1 MPVGETE
8 LVASYRRVEHPL
20 YNALYRMLWDEQECQ
35 DMIHDAYLR
44 LWQRRERVDPERIDA
59 LAWTTALNLARNRLR
74 WRKLRGA
81 NAAPETPEAIAGG
94 EDPQAAA
101 EQARLHAAL
110 RRLPVAMLEVV
121 LMAEFSGM
129 GTREIALA
137 LGIPEGTVASR
148 RHGAVRRMKQWL
160 GEQR

>member
-1 MPVGETE
+1 MPVDEAE

-20 YNALYRMLWDEQECQ
+20 YNALYRMLWDTQECQ
-35 DMIHDAYLR
+35 DVIHDAYLR
-44 LWQRRERVDPERIDA
+44 LWQRKARVDADRIDA
-59 LAWTTALNLARNRLR
+59 LAWTAALNLARNRLR
-74 WRKLRGA
+74 WRRLRGWP
-81 NAAPETPEAIAGG
+81 AAPETVDAIAG
-94 EDPQAAA
+94 EDDPQASA
-101 EQARLHAAL
+101 EQARLHVAL

-148 RHGAVRRMKQWL
+148 KHGAVLRLKQWL
-160 GEQR
+160 GER

>member
-1 MPVGETE
+1 MPIDEAE

-20 YNALYRMLWDEQECQ
+20 YNALYRMLWDTQECQ
-35 DMIHDAYLR
+35 DVIHDAYLR
-44 LWQRRERVDPERIDA
+44 LWQRKARVDADRIDA
-59 LAWTTALNLARNRLR
+59 LAWTAALNLARNRLR
-74 WRKLRGA
+74 WRRLRGWP
-81 NAAPETPEAIAGG
+81 AAPETVDAIAG
-94 EDPQAAA
+94 EDDPQASA
-101 EQARLHAAL
+101 EQARLHVAL

-148 RHGAVRRMKQWL
+148 KHGAVLRLKQWL
-160 GEQR
+160 GER

>member
-1 MPVGETE
+1 MPVDETE

-20 YNALYRMLWDEQECQ
+20 YNALYRMLWDAQECQ
-35 DMIHDAYLR
+35 DVIHDAYLR
-44 LWQRRERVDPERIDA
+44 LWQRKARVDADRIDA
-59 LAWTTALNLARNRLR
+59 LAWTAALNLARNRLR
-74 WRKLRGA
+74 WRRLRGWP
-81 NAAPETPEAIAGG
+81 AAPETVDAIAG
-94 EDPQAAA
+94 EDDPQASA
-101 EQARLHAAL
+101 EQARLHVAL

-148 RHGAVRRMKQWL
+148 KHGAVLRLKQWL
-160 GEQR
+160 GER